1 MMKFPQIRNHLTP
14 LKISQWMGYLCAFG
28 IPWSNAFFNWGFYL
42 MLLFY
47 LISLEFLKDWRRL
60 GQSSLVILSL
70 ILFSLISLKTIFTE
84 AVFDYAWFDFK
95 HYIKLL
101 GIIPFVL
108 IFKNLNDCKYL
119 FISLLAGIAVLML
132 PTLLDGFGINHFIK
146 LSDYI
151 RPNAAYGPGDL
162 TYWRMHIQHGFHVV
176 ILFSALM
183 LAALH
188 YPAYRTWFLLGALMC
203 GLDILFF
210 INARMALLSLL
221 ISMGFILY
229 FYMKS
234 IKFFISLMLILSF
247 ASASFFMA
255 AHSIDDRLSSIY
267 SETKLYYA
275 ENNKDTSGGNR
286 LHFWKHSIDQFTKA
300 PIFGNGSGSF
310 KQDLIERDDPIL
322 KIDSVYSHAHNE
334 YLTQLSQYGIGGL
347 FLFLSLIFMS
357 LRQSLQMKDP
367 WLSKSMFLSTI
378 IFSINAMTDSSLH
391 NPWEGWT
398 FVLLLSMI
406 AICQTFK
413 RK

>member
-1 MMKFPQIRNHLTP
+1 MLKFPQVQNHSTF

-28 IPWSNAFFNWGFYL
+28 IPWSNAFFNWGLYL

-70 ILFSLISLKTIFTE
+70 ILFSLICLRTIFSE
-84 AVFDYAWFDFK
+84 AEFSYAWFDFK

-119 FISLLAGIAVLML
+119 FISLLAGIAVMMT

-176 ILFSALM
+176 ILFSALS
-183 LAALH
+183 LAALY
-188 YPAYRTWFLLGALMC
+188 YPAQRIWCLLGALMC
-203 GLDILFF
+203 VLDILFF
-210 INARMALLSLL
+210 INARMALLSLF
-221 ISMGFILY
+221 ISVGFILY
-229 FYMKS
+229 FYLKP
-234 IKFFISLMLILSF
+234 IKFFIALILISSLAF
-247 ASASFFMA
+247 TSFFMS
-255 AHSIDDRLSSIY
+255 AHSIDKRLVSIY
-267 SETKLYYA
+267 SEAQLYYT
-275 ENNKDTSGGNR
+275 NDNKDTSGGNR
-286 LHFWKHSIDQFTKA
+286 LHFWKSSIDQFTKA
-300 PIFGNGSGSF
+300 PLLGNGSGSF
-310 KQDLIERDDPIL
+310 KQDMIERNDPIL
-322 KIDSVYSHAHNE
+322 TIESGYSHAHNE
-334 YLTQLSQYGIGGL
+334 YLTQLSQYGICGL
-347 FLFLSLIFMS
+347 FLFLSMIFMA
-357 LRQSLQMKDP
+357 LRQSLQIKNL

-378 IFSINAMTDSSLH
+378 IFSINAITDSSLH

-398 FVLLLSMI
+398 FILLLSMVSMF
-406 AICQTFK
+406 QKFK
-413 RK
+413 LK

>member
-1 MMKFPQIRNHLTP
+1 
-14 LKISQWMGYLCAFG
+14 MGYLCAFG

-151 RPNAAYGPGDL
+151 RPNATYGPGDL

-176 ILFSALM
+176 ILFSSLM
-183 LAALH
+183 AAALY
-188 YPAYRTWFLLGALMC
+188 YPAYRIWCLLGALMC
-203 GLDILFF
+203 ALDILFF
-210 INARMALLSLL
+210 IDARMALLSLII
-221 ISMGFILY
+221 ISGFILY
-229 FYMKS
+229 IYCKS
-234 IKFFISLMLILSF
+234 IKFFISLMLISSLAF
-247 ASASFFMA
+247 ASFFMA
-255 AHSIDDRLSSIY
+255 THSIDDRLSSIY
-267 SETKLYYA
+267 SETKHYYSGGIR
-275 ENNKDTSGGNR
+275 DTSGDNR
-286 LHFWKHSIDQFTKA
+286 LYFWGISIDQFTKA

-310 KQDLIERDDPIL
+310 KHYMIEHNDPVVT
-322 KIDSVYSHAHNE
+322 IDSVFSHTHNE

-406 AICQTFK
+406 AMCQTFK